1 MTSLSLWVRSMQILL
16 VAYPIANLS
25 SFLKN
30 SVFTNKLV
38 IGSGEGIVR
47 EFRINMYTL
56 LYVKWTTN
64 SDPLY
69 STGRPAPCYIAA

>member
-38 IGSGEGIVR
+38 YKTEADPQTSSMNLWLPGAGD
-47 EFRINMYTL
+47 RIR
-56 LYVKWTTN
+56 
-64 SDPLY
+64 
-69 STGRPAPCYIAA
+69 GRDC